1 MDESEWEWMR
11 VDGRKW
17 KWVEMSG
24 SWWEWVGIWFSI
36 THSNIT

>member
-24 SWWEWVGIWFSI
+24 SWWEWVGVWFSI

>member
-1 MDESEWEWMR
+1 MDESGGEWVW

-24 SWWEWVGIWFSI
+24 SWWEWVGVWFSI

>member
-1 MDESEWEWMR
+1 MDESGWEWVW

-24 SWWEWVGIWFSI
+24 SWWEWVGVWFSI

>member
-1 MDESEWEWMR
+1 MDESGWEWVG

-24 SWWEWVGIWFSI
+24 SWWEWVGAWFSI
-36 THSNIT
+36 THYNIT